1 MPVNK
6 SALLR
11 YRIIDACLT
20 NSLRKYPTMEYIIE
34 KIEEQLGTTL
44 SNSMFTKDIEGMRN
58 LYSAPLEYN
67 RAYKGYCY
75 TEKGFSIN
83 SFPLSQD
90 EIDSLDYS
98 TALLQQL
105 KDTPMFHHFETAIN
119 KVIEGY
125 RISKILGKSEKQF
138 LQVEEPV
145 RSEGSQ
151 WLEPLLKGITTK
163 TCLEV
168 NYHGFGRPEKLH
180 AFSAYLLKEYRNR
193 WYAVGYSTTSKNI
206 LVLALDRIKNITACK
221 EKYTSDND
229 FEPADFFKF
238 SFGITQIH
246 DARAEKVELLF
257 TPYQAQYIL
266 SQPLHHSQKIISN
279 DDKGLRI
286 SLEVYITQELIMSIL
301 SYAENVKVLAPKN
314 LIKQISTHINSMG
327 KLYVKK

>member
-1 MPVNK
+1 MPANK

-34 KIEEQLGTTL
+34 KIEAQLGTTL

-67 RAYKGYCY
+67 RAHKGYCY
-75 TEKGFSIN
+75 TEEGFSIN
-83 SFPLSQD
+83 SFPLSHD
-90 EIDSLDYS
+90 EIEALDYS

-163 TCLEV
+163 RCLQV
-168 NYHGFGRPEKLH
+168 QYHGFGRPEKMH

-193 WYAVGYSTTSKNI
+193 WYAIGYSTTAKNI
-206 LVLALDRIKNITACK
+206 LVLALDRIKNITNCK

-229 FEPADFFKF
+229 FDPAAFFEY
-238 SFGITQIH
+238 SFGITQVH
-246 DARAEKVELLF
+246 GARAEKVELVF

-279 DDKGLRI
+279 NENGLHVQL
-286 SLEVYITQELIMSIL
+286 SVYITRELIMSIL
-301 SYAENVKVLAPKN
+301 SYAENVKVLAPKK
-314 LIKQISTHINSMG
+314 LIKEIKGAIEAMG
-327 KLYVKK
+327 KHYDKK